1 MKTESVPTFQAL
13 RALAREGPVSV
24 RVRGGC
30 MEPWIADGAVVRVV
44 ASRVYWPGD
53 VVVASAPD
61 GRLVAHRILGYRF
74 LDGRLALVTR
84 GDGCVTHDFPVPF
97 DRVLGR
103 VEGAAVSLAVRTRS
117 FRALLGIALAR
128 FRR

>member
-44 ASRVYWPGD
+44 AARVYWPGD
-53 VVVASAPD
+53 VVVASDP
-61 GRLVAHRILGYRF
+61 GGLLVAHRVLGYR
-74 LDGRLALVTR
+74 LLGGRLALVTR
-84 GDGCVTHDFPVPF
+84 GDGCVTHDFPITF

-103 VEGAAVSLAVRTRS
+103 VEGAGVSPAVRARS
-117 FRALLGIALAR
+117 LGALLGIALAR
-128 FRR
+128 SRR